1 MSHGPF
7 TGDGPFD
14 RRRGRRRDDRG
25 APPRRPPPPPPPEPP
40 PRRGPLDVGFAPR
53 GGNGGRR
60 RGPDLG
66 LLLVVIVAL
75 GLAAAI
81 VVLFLP
87 PLALLDDEAD
97 PAADTAADAGAP
109 AGQTAPAVAVLTPT
123 MGVSAA
129 LLDSIPEVPDS
140 LRPVSPIYSV
150 EIPFT
155 LLGPYVLT
163 LRLNAETHD
172 QRNLGAYTFTDGAW
186 QRLGPA
192 LLTADGAAA
201 SVEVLSAPANVA
213 ILRRLQFR
221 DMVTGRLPAGQELHP
236 EAANTITII
245 NPISFVPAGDGSL
258 LSLGQVET
266 LPPGIT
272 QAVYPVVLAQLA
284 DADTINTVLASEQLR
299 RQHKN
304 NILLM
309 VQTGRFDGVDI
320 DYQFIAAPLR
330 EEFTEF
336 ITELADQLHRDD
348 RGIMVSVPLPTRDAS
363 GLNLGAYDLAALG
376 AAVDRIKL
384 VPPRDQ
390 SIFRESL
397 VAALPAVLNRVP
409 REKILLTVSPHSVQ
423 KSLSGTQVLTQRV
436 ALGLASRLAVRE
448 TGPLIA
454 GERVRLVGD
463 NIFQDGGASG
473 IFWDRF
479 ANMVSYV
486 YPDAAGNNVTVWV
499 ENRFSLAF
507 KLDLIE
513 EFRLGGIAIDDV
525 SADPGHANIW
535 PVITQFLESGTINL
549 VRPNEEMFIP
559 VWEVEAGDLTGSGT
573 AGWVVWNT
581 PTVPGDYATRLIVSD
596 GDVRVGSQIDVTL
609 EP

>member
-1 MSHGPF
+1 M
-7 TGDGPFD
+7 TM
-14 RRRGRRRDDRG
+14 
-25 APPRRPPPPPPPEPP
+25 RPIP
-40 PRRGPLDVGFAPR
+40 AS
-53 GGNGGRR
+53 
-60 RGPDLG
+60 
-66 LLLVVIVAL
+66 
-75 GLAAAI
+75 
-81 VVLFLP
+81 
-87 PLALLDDEAD
+87 
-97 PAADTAADAGAP
+97 PAAV
-109 AGQTAPAVAVLTPT
+109 GQTLTAIPSLTPT
-123 MGVSAA
+123 SGVQAV
-129 LLDSIPEVPDS
+129 LRDSIPEIPDS
-140 LRPVSPIYSV
+140 LRPVSPIYDLD
-150 EIPFT
+150 IPIT
-155 LLGPYVLT
+155 LEGPYLLT
-163 LRLNAETHD
+163 LRLNAETQD
-172 QRNLGAYTFTDGAW
+172 QRNLGAYTFQDGAW
-186 QRLGPA
+186 QRLGAA
-192 LLTADGAAA
+192 LLTDDGAAA
-201 SVEVLSAPANVA
+201 RVEVVQAPDNVA

-221 DMVTGRLPAGQELHP
+221 DMVTGRLPPGQELHP

-245 NPISFVPAGDGSL
+245 NPISFVPAQDGSL
-258 LSLGQVET
+258 LSLGQAES
-266 LPPGIT
+266 LPPDIT
-272 QAVYPVVLAQLA
+272 QAVYPVVLAQRE
-284 DADTINTVLASEQLR
+284 DADTINAVLASEQLR

-320 DYQFIAAPLR
+320 DYQFITDPLR

-348 RGIMVSVPLPTRDAS
+348 LGIMISVPLPTRDAS

-409 REKILLTVSPHSVQ
+409 REKILLTVSPHSIQ
-423 KSLSGTQVLTQRV
+423 KTVSGTEIITQRV

-454 GERVRLVGD
+454 GQRIRIVGE

-473 IFWDRF
+473 LFWDRF
-479 ANMVSYV
+479 ANMVSFV
-486 YPDAAGNNVTVWV
+486 YPDAAGNNVTVWI

-525 SADPGHANIW
+525 SASDAHANIW
-535 PVITQFLESGTINL
+535 PVITQFLESGAVTL
-549 VRPNEEMFIP
+549 VRPNEELLLP
-559 VWEVEAGDLTGSGT
+559 LWEVEGGDLTGSGIT
-573 AGWVVWNT
+573 GWVVWNT
-581 PTVPGDYATRLIVSD
+581 PTVPGDYETRLIVSD
-596 GDVRVGSQIDVTL
+596 GDVRVGTQIDIPL

>member
-1 MSHGPF
+1 MS
-7 TGDGPFD
+7 DGPFARRR
-14 RRRGRRRDDRG
+14 RRRGGGRG
-25 APPRRPPPPPPPEPP
+25 APPREVTSPPSEPVLRRGPIGVRPSPPGGG
-40 PRRGPLDVGFAPR
+40 PRRGPDP
-53 GGNGGRR
+53 
-60 RGPDLG
+60 G
-66 LLLVVIVAL
+66 LLLVGLAVL
-75 GLAAAI
+75 GLAAAL

-97 PAADTAADAGAP
+97 PAEEDAAAAAAQAVPAITALTSGTGVAAG
-109 AGQTAPAVAVLTPT
+109 
-123 MGVSAA
+123 

-140 LRPVSPIYSV
+140 LRPMSPIYSV
-150 EIPFT
+150 EIPAT
-155 LLGPYVLT
+155 VLGPYVLT
-163 LRLNAETHD
+163 LRLNAETQD
-172 QRNLGAYTFTDGAW
+172 QRNLGAYTYEDGGW

-192 LLTADGAAA
+192 LLTPDGAAA
-201 SVEVLSAPANVA
+201 SVELLSPPENIA

-245 NPISFVPAGDGSL
+245 NPVSYVPAEDGSL
-258 LSLGQVET
+258 LSLGQVES
-266 LPPGIT
+266 LPPGVT
-272 QAVYPVVLAQLA
+272 QAVYPVVLAQLT

-348 RGIMVSVPLPTRDAS
+348 LGIMISVPLPTRDAS

-384 VPPRDQ
+384 VPPQDQ

-397 VAALPAVLNRVP
+397 VATLPAVLNRVP
-409 REKILLTVSPHSVQ
+409 REKLLLTVSPHSVQ
-423 KSLSGTQVLTQRV
+423 KTISGTQALTQRV
-436 ALGLASRLAVRE
+436 ALGLASRVAVRE
-448 TGPLIA
+448 TGPLVA
-454 GERVRLVGD
+454 GQRVRLVGD

-473 IFWDRF
+473 LFWDRF

-486 YPDAAGNNVTVWV
+486 YPDPAGNNVTVWV

-525 SADPGHANIW
+525 SASPGHANIW
-535 PVITQFLESGTINL
+535 PVITQFLESGTVNL
-549 VRPNEEMFIP
+549 VRPNAELLVPI
-559 VWEVEAGDLTGSGT
+559 WEVEAGDLTGSGV

>member
-1 MSHGPF
+1 MSDGPS
-7 TGDGPFD
+7 TSDGPFARR
-14 RRRGRRRDDRG
+14 RRRGGGRG
-25 APPRRPPPPPPPEPP
+25 APPPEPPPPPEPVLRRGP
-40 PRRGPLDVGFAPR
+40 IGVRPSGRRGGGGPRRGPDF
-53 GGNGGRR
+53 
-60 RGPDLG
+60 G
-66 LLLVVIVAL
+66 LLLVGLAVL
-75 GLAAAI
+75 GLAAAL

-87 PLALLDDEAD
+87 PLALLDDES
-97 PAADTAADAGAP
+97 DTADEDAAAAQAQATP
-109 AGQTAPAVAVLTPT
+109 VVTALTPGTGVAV
-123 MGVSAA
+123 S
-129 LLDSIPEVPDS
+129 LLETIPEVPDS
-140 LRPVSPIYSV
+140 LRPMSPIYGV
-150 EIPFT
+150 EIPVT

-163 LRLNAETHD
+163 LRLNAETQD
-172 QRNLGAYTFTDGAW
+172 QRNLGAYTYEDGGW
-186 QRLGPA
+186 HRLGPA
-192 LLTADGAAA
+192 LLTPDGAAA
-201 SVEVLSAPANVA
+201 SVEVLSPPANVA

-245 NPISFVPAGDGSL
+245 NPISYVPAEDGSL
-258 LSLGQVET
+258 LSLGQVES
-266 LPPGIT
+266 LPPGVT

-320 DYQFIAAPLR
+320 DYQYIAAPLR

-348 RGIMVSVPLPTRDAS
+348 RGIMISVPMPTRDAS

-384 VPPRDQ
+384 VPPQDQ

-397 VAALPAVLNRVP
+397 VATLPAVLNRVP
-409 REKILLTVSPHSVQ
+409 REKLLLTVSPHSVQ
-423 KSLSGTQVLTQRV
+423 KTISGTQALTQRV

-454 GERVRLVGD
+454 GQRVRLVGD

-473 IFWDRF
+473 LFWDRF

-525 SADPGHANIW
+525 SATPGHANIW
-535 PVITQFLESGTINL
+535 PVITQFLEAGTVNL
-549 VRPNEEMFIP
+549 VRPNAELLVPI
-559 VWEVEAGDLTGSGT
+559 WEVEAGDLTGSGV